1 MKPSSILPLLLA
13 VGVGLLLSQWIQP
26 EPVQAE
32 SDGGRRYV
40 AVTGPYQEG
49 VALLYVLDQQ
59 TQRLAVY
66 EARGGAPNSRKVV
79 HVGSRNIRLDTEL
92 DGFNDES
99 EYSFQELEKLL
110 TRRGVDVQEPL
121 GVSTPD

>member
-1 MKPSSILPLLLA
+1 M
-13 VGVGLLLSQWIQP
+13 
-26 EPVQAE
+26 
-32 SDGGRRYV
+32 
-40 AVTGPYQEG
+40 
-49 VALLYVLDQQ
+49 
-59 TQRLAVY
+59 
-66 EARGGAPNSRKVV
+66 V